1 MMNNHPFF
9 NAYTS
14 KVLEAVKKNKRKVAR
29 ENSSTSNNKNRADL
43 MQQNMRD

>member
-1 MMNNHPFF
+1 MNNHPFF

-14 KVLEAVKKNKRKVAR
+14 KVLEAVKNNRRKVTR
-29 ENSSTSNNKNRADL
+29 ENSSTSNNKNHADL